1 MKKIWKFHRWVKD
14 PATDTWREPGYA
26 RAGRRPSGGTLRHG
40 PRCQSPA
47 QGFLGLSRGN
57 LRRSQGAGNPVG

>member
-26 RAGRRPSGGTLRHG
+26 RAGRRPSGGTQTWAKVSKSGTGL
-40 PRCQSPA
+40 PRAFQGQSKEVS
-47 QGFLGLSRGN
+47 GCR
-57 LRRSQGAGNPVG
+57 